1 VTLIKGRNYDFQTG
15 RGLVTSCELDRER
28 RVVQVYIP
36 TYEPATM
43 CWGSVAIITEA
54 TRELV
59 GSGWRLRIN
68 DQECPLG

>member
-1 VTLIKGRNYDFQTG
+1 MPRSTEKQ
-15 RGLVTSCELDRER
+15 

-68 DQECPLG
+68 EQGMPARVKVVSSRQ